1 MKLIVGLGNPGE
13 KYRLTRHNVGFM
25 LAERLAAQADI
36 SLKKKGYLGLYG
48 AGRLDQQQLT
58 ILLPQTFM
66 NLSGTSVNAAYQAL
80 GISPGDLIVI
90 HDDLDLP
97 FGALRIKSGG
107 GHGGHNGL
115 RNICAL
121 LGCSDFIRVRMGIGR
136 PEHES
141 ADITRHVLSSYTRE
155 QHSALNEQLER
166 GVAAVRE
173 ILTTGVQAAMN
184 IYNRT
189 NHS

>member
-1 MKLIVGLGNPGE
+1 LKLIVGLGNPGE

-48 AGRLDQQQLT
+48 TGRIAQQQLT

-66 NLSGTSVNAAYQAL
+66 NLSGTSVKAAYQAL

-97 FGALRIKSGG
+97 FGTLRIKTGG
-107 GHGGHNGL
+107 GHGGHNGI

-121 LGCSDFIRVRMGIGR
+121 LGCSDFHRVRMGIGR
-136 PEHES
+136 PEHEQ
-141 ADITRHVLSSYTRE
+141 ADITQHVLSSYTRE
-155 QHSALNEQLER
+155 QQPVLNEQLDR
-166 GVAAVRE
+166 AVAAVHE
-173 ILTTGVQAAMN
+173 ILATGVQAAMN
-184 IYNRT
+184 IYNR
-189 NHS
+189 SALS